1 MKKVLVKATFVI
13 TIILAILF
21 QVSSYATEKS
31 DKKSN
36 VKISEGIYKIILA
49 DSPEKSVTIE
59 NESSSNGANVCIQK
73 YNNNVNQLF
82 KIKYDKE
89 GYCEIIP
96 VNSGKRIDI
105 AGWGNGVNIEQWG
118 ENNTSDSQQFT
129 ISKNED
135 ETYNIIGKRQNL
147 YLTADETSSENK
159 INLVGNE
166 KDEKKSQKFKLEKI
180 ETPENGRYK
189 IVLANSR
196 TQSVSVK
203 NGKIGNAVGIE
214 LNTYQ
219 NTVKQQYELRY
230 DNEGYCEI
238 IPVHSEKRLDVCGWG
253 NGVNIEQWTEN
264 NSTDSQKWTI
274 IKNEKGSFNIISK
287 RQNLYL
293 TAQNSN
299 SSNGTKIEGHE
310 KNGENGQEFYL
321 EKIGSN
327 KIVEEGTYKI
337 VSASNRNK
345 SISIDRGSLDNNAN
359 VHLWEFNNC
368 LEQEFNLVYDENDGY
383 YEFIAVNSG
392 KRLDVCGWGNGTN
405 IAQWSKNSN
414 TDSQKW
420 KIVKNSK
427 GNYNIISKRQG
438 LYLTVN
444 NSNFSDGANIEACWK
459 NESNGQEFKIEK
471 IATKSEKT
479 VEDGTYKMM
488 VNSNRN
494 IVVEA
499 AGGNWDNCGRL
510 QVWQNFDTSWQKVK
524 ITYENGFYKIGL
536 NHSGKSLTVKY
547 DRSSVGSEV
556 MQYDFNWGENQKWVI
571 RDNGNDNIS
580 IYPLSSWTYALNVNE
595 NIGNGSVLNLNYK
608 TQDETEKFHLERY
621 YERYAQEGTYGWSG
635 LKVQGNGNGGE
646 YLKFYKVGNG
656 SKKLFL
662 NFSIHGFED
671 SYYRDGSELTYM
683 ADEFYSY
690 MKQNM
695 PLDLV
700 DQWTIY
706 ILPASN
712 PDGQHNGWT
721 NNGPGRT
728 TIYSWANG
736 NKGIDMNRC
745 FPVNYKS
752 TTKSS
757 RNYNG
762 TQPLQAFEA
771 ESLRN
776 FVLSNTGSKN
786 IVIDIHGWLN
796 ETIGDSGI
804 GWYYRN
810 QFGISNHIGTYGSGY
825 FIQWARTIANTRSML
840 LELPEVQNHNQV
852 LERNYYN
859 KFINATIQLLKDN

>member
-49 DSPEKSVTIE
+49 DSPEKSITIE
-59 NESSSNGANVCIQK
+59 NKSSSNGANVCIQK

-118 ENNTSDSQQFT
+118 ENTTSDSQQFT
-129 ISKNED
+129 MSKNED

-159 INLVGNE
+159 INLIGNE

-189 IVLANSR
+189 IVLANSK
-196 TQSVSVK
+196 TKSVTVK
-203 NGKIGNAVGIE
+203 NGKIENGVGIE
-214 LNTYQ
+214 LNTYKD
-219 NTVKQQYELRY
+219 TVKQQYEIRY
-230 DNEGYCEI
+230 DSEGYCEI

-274 IKNEKGSFNIISK
+274 IKNEKGNFNIISK

-321 EKIGSN
+321 EKIESN
-327 KIVEEGTYKI
+327 KIIDEGTYKI
-337 VSASNRNK
+337 VSANNRNK
-345 SISIDRGSLDNNAN
+345 SISIDRGSSDNNAN

-383 YEFIAVNSG
+383 YELIAVNSG

-405 IAQWSKNSN
+405 IAQWSKNPN

-459 NESNGQEFKIEK
+459 NESDGQEFKIEK

-494 IVVEA
+494 MVVEA

-510 QVWQNFDTSWQKVK
+510 QVWQNFDTAWQKVTIK
-524 ITYENGFYKIGL
+524 YENGFYKIGL

-571 RDNGNDNIS
+571 RDNGNDSIS
-580 IYPLSSWTYALNVNE
+580 IYPLSSWMYALNVNE
-595 NIGNGSVLNLNYK
+595 NISNGSVLNLNYK

-635 LKVQGNGNGGE
+635 LKVKGNGSGGE

-671 SYYRDGSELTYM
+671 SYYRDGSELTYI

-695 PLDLV
+695 PVDLI
-700 DQWTIY
+700 DKWTIY

-728 TIYSWANG
+728 TIYSWANE

-786 IVIDIHGWLN
+786 IVIDVHGWLN

-810 QFGISNHIGTYGSGY
+810 QFGINNHIGTYGSGY

-852 LERNYYN
+852 LERNYSN